1 MKHVNMFHEKDML
14 LNKFSYELSKKQK
27 KTIITIIK
35 NNSIK
40 WRDII
45 HR

>member
-27 KTIITIIK
+27 KQWSK
-35 NNSIK
+35 RNNDNNNK
-40 WRDII
+40 K
-45 HR
+45 